1 MYNKLKSQ
9 INKYENKT
17 IIKNINSLTNITYNK
32 PQFINIKKRTIFNND
47 YNLGQKINSCSTKIS
62 SANSDSA
69 NNGNNINNNR
79 VYTVNDFDIDKN
91 YSKTHM
97 NFFPKHI
104 NTSVSSNEEY
114 NYESF
119 TPSRKKDSPFTEE
132 EQEQFTPY
140 LGQKISTEKNA
151 KNKNESSNF
160 SFNDCNYNKNF
171 KFSNVFKN
179 SRKIIESAQLNLMN
193 HFDEEK
199 LSNKYKIIDKYE
211 KLSIYQKDKEL
222 SRNHKEKSIPKKNSI
237 SIEKIKVNNNKSSK
251 KNILYKKKL
260 DLASHRENERKIL
273 GWFYINGIDISER
286 EKYEKYVKLIQTIFR
301 GYISRIKIYSEL
313 QKYTC
318 ISILNKILSKIFSK
332 NKIYIN
338 SYCFQK
344 LLKYIDKKNQSY
356 KIKKE
361 SFSIESKENNRN
373 KILSEEIKELIN
385 QNNQLQIKLNEFLIN
400 NNILKNDISNYK
412 EFELKYK
419 NLLIQLEKLQ
429 NNNNNILKENNR
441 LLTEL
446 NNIKKSKSA
455 KNYLITPQSKFN
467 INNNKI
473 NKFKNLEIF
482 KNSSF
487 LLNSKNKI
495 YENKNVVCSNINNI
509 NILKENI
516 SLIKKIE
523 LDICKNVNNIE
534 IKNIYKINKFKRLD
548 ICNNLNNISLIHEK
562 ENITNNYNNL
572 LLKIE
577 NTEHFFINK
586 LLPSKIDK
594 SSLQI
599 EKIIFFNYKK
609 DEKDE
614 KENLSLNDK
623 QNIKSERKESF
634 QYILAEEP
642 NIYDNKVTD
651 KNNDELVKDR
661 SSIRISLRNQK
672 IESQEANL
680 ESEENNLPKEEIIK
694 RKRLRNLF
702 KNKLFM
708 LRDITRKY
716 FLRFYYNGIY
726 IKMVGKKPKP
736 IGSLTVSRVKFEE
749 RPEKRS
755 KTCIERGKLL
765 RRKMSQKKKNK
776 YLTLKKHFQIMKQ
789 GNDFPLIRKKLI
801 EYKKELIEKNK
812 IKKNE
817 LLISFIN
824 KNDNGDFSYLNL
836 KRWMIIWDYKVKK
849 MKKKELNLDTSE
861 ENEDNSKISKDDDKD
876 NEESE
881 EDSIENFI
889 KNNLK
894 SSKSCIF
901 IRKK

>member
-1 MYNKLKSQ
+1 MYNKLKPQ
-9 INKYENKT
+9 INKYKNKT
-17 IIKNINSLTNITYNK
+17 IIKNKNSLTNITYNK
-32 PQFINIKKRTIFNND
+32 PQFINMKKRTNFNND
-47 YNLGQKINSCSTKIS
+47 YNIGQKISSCSTKIS
-62 SANSDSA
+62 SANSESA
-69 NNGNNINNNR
+69 NNGNNFNNNG
-79 VYTVNDFDIDKN
+79 VYNVKDFDIDKN
-91 YSKTHM
+91 YSRTHM

-140 LGQKISTEKNA
+140 LGQKISTEKIA
-151 KNKNESSNF
+151 KNINESSNY
-160 SFNDCNYNKNF
+160 SFNDCNYNKNS
-171 KFSNVFKN
+171 KYSNAFKN
-179 SRKIIESAQLNLMN
+179 SKKIKKSTPLNLLN
-193 HFDEEK
+193 NFEEQ
-199 LSNKYKIIDKYE
+199 LSNNYKIIDKYE

-222 SRNHKEKSIPKKNSI
+222 SRNHRENNLPKKNLI
-237 SIEKIKVNNNKSSK
+237 SVEKIKVNNKSSK

-260 DLASHRENERKIL
+260 DLASHREIERKIL

-286 EKYEKYVKLIQTIFR
+286 EIYEKYVILIQTIYR
-301 GYISRIKIYSEL
+301 GYISRIKLYSNL

-318 ISILNKILSKIFSK
+318 ISMLNQILSKLFSK
-332 NKIYIN
+332 NKINIYN
-338 SYCFQK
+338 YCFEK
-344 LLKYIDKKNQSY
+344 ILKYIDKKNQNY
-356 KIKKE
+356 KMKKE
-361 SFSIESKENNRN
+361 SFTIESKENNRN

-419 NLLIQLEKLQ
+419 KLLLQLEKLQ

-441 LLTEL
+441 LLMEL
-446 NNIKKSKSA
+446 NNFKKSKSA
-455 KNYLITPQSKFN
+455 KNYLISPQNKFN
-467 INNNKI
+467 INNNNI
-473 NKFKNLEIF
+473 NKYKKIEIF
-482 KNSSF
+482 KNESIF
-487 LLNSKNKI
+487 INSKNKI
-495 YENKNVVCSNINNI
+495 SENKNIECSNISNI
-509 NILKENI
+509 SILKENI
-516 SLIKKIE
+516 SSIKKIE
-523 LDICKNVNNIE
+523 LDICTNVNNIE
-534 IKNIYKINKFKRLD
+534 IKNNFIINKFKRLD
-548 ICNNLNNISLIHEK
+548 ICNNLNNISFIHGK
-562 ENITNNYNNL
+562 ENIINNNNNI

-577 NTEHFFINK
+577 NIENFFIK
-586 LLPSKIDK
+586 TILPSKIDK
-594 SSLQI
+594 TNLKI
-599 EKIIFFNYKK
+599 EKIVFLNFR
-609 DEKDE
+609 KDE
-614 KENLSLNDK
+614 KENSSLNNNK

-634 QYILAEEP
+634 QYILAQEP
-642 NIYDNKVTD
+642 NIYDDEITD
-651 KNNDELVKDR
+651 KNNEELVKDR
-661 SSIRISLRNQK
+661 SSIRISLRNKK

-736 IGSLTVSRVKFEE
+736 IGSLTTSRVRFEDKA
-749 RPEKRS
+749 EKRS

-765 RRKMSQKKKNK
+765 RRKMSQKKKNNI
-776 YLTLKKHFQIMKQ
+776 LTLKKHFNIMRQ
-789 GNDFPLIRKKLI
+789 GNDFPLVRKKLI

-836 KRWMIIWDYKVKK
+836 KRWMIIWEYKIKR
-849 MKKKELNLDTSE
+849 MKKKELNLDTSNE
-861 ENEDNSKISKDDDKD
+861 ENDDDSKISKEDEKE

-889 KNNLK
+889 KNNL
-894 SSKSCIF
+894 SSSRSCVF

>member
-9 INKYENKT
+9 INKYKNKT
-17 IIKNINSLTNITYNK
+17 IINNINSLTNITYNK
-32 PQFINIKKRTIFNND
+32 PQFINMKKRTNCNND
-47 YNLGQKINSCSTKIS
+47 YNIAQKIGTCSTKIS
-62 SANSDSA
+62 SANSESA
-69 NNGNNINNNR
+69 NNGNNLSNKR

-91 YSKTHM
+91 YSRTHM

-119 TPSRKKDSPFTEE
+119 TPSRKKDSPYTEE

-140 LGQKISTEKNA
+140 LGQKISTEKNI

-160 SFNDCNYNKNF
+160 SFNDCNYSKNS
-171 KFSNVFKN
+171 KNSNVFKN
-179 SRKIIESAQLNLMN
+179 SRTIIKSTPLNLIN
-193 HFDEEK
+193 NFEEQ
-199 LSNKYKIIDKYE
+199 LSNNYKIIDKYE

-222 SRNHKEKSIPKKNSI
+222 SRNHRDYNKSKKNDI
-237 SIEKIKVNNNKSSK
+237 SVEKIKVNNKYSK
-251 KNILYKKKL
+251 KKILYKKKL

-286 EKYEKYVKLIQTIFR
+286 EIYEKCVILIQKVFR
-301 GYISRIKIYSEL
+301 GYITRIKLYSNLKE
-313 QKYTC
+313 YTC
-318 ISILNKILSKIFSK
+318 ISMLNQVLSKLFSK
-332 NKIYIN
+332 NKIYFN
-338 SYCFQK
+338 NYCFQK
-344 LLKYIDKKNQSY
+344 ILKYIEKKNQSY

-419 NLLIQLEKLQ
+419 QLLIQLEKLQ
-429 NNNNNILKENNR
+429 NNNNNIFKENNR
-441 LLTEL
+441 LLMEL

-455 KNYLITPQSKFN
+455 KNYLITPQNKFY
-467 INNNKI
+467 INNNNANKYKKI
-473 NKFKNLEIF
+473 EIF
-482 KNSSF
+482 KNESIF
-487 LLNSKNKI
+487 INSKNKI
-495 YENKNVVCSNINNI
+495 YENKNIICSNIINI

-516 SLIKKIE
+516 SSINKIK
-523 LDICKNVNNIE
+523 LDICTRVNNFE
-534 IKNIYKINKFKRLD
+534 LKNNFKINKFKSLD

-562 ENITNNYNNL
+562 ENIINKNNNL

-577 NTEHFFINK
+577 NAENFFIK
-586 LLPSKIDK
+586 KVLPSKFDK
-594 SSLQI
+594 TNLKI
-599 EKIIFFNYKK
+599 EKIFLNFKK

-614 KENLSLNDK
+614 KENLPLNNDK
-623 QNIKSERKESF
+623 QIIKSERKESF
-634 QYILAEEP
+634 QYILAQEP
-642 NIYDNKVTD
+642 NLYDNEITD
-651 KNNDELVKDR
+651 KKNEELVKDR
-661 SSIRISLRNQK
+661 SSIRISMRNK
-672 IESQEANL
+672 EIESQEANL

-736 IGSLTVSRVKFEE
+736 IGSLTASRVRFEE
-749 RPEKRS
+749 KAEKRS

-765 RRKMSQKKKNK
+765 RRKMSQKKKNNF
-776 YLTLKKHFQIMKQ
+776 LILKKHFRIMKQ
-789 GNDFPLIRKKLI
+789 GEDFPLIRKKLI

-824 KNDNGDFSYLNL
+824 KNDNGHFSYLNL
-836 KRWMIIWDYKVKK
+836 KRWMIIWEYKIKK
-849 MKKKELNLDTSE
+849 MKKMELNLDTSNE
-861 ENEDNSKISKDDDKD
+861 ENDNSKISKEDEKE

-889 KNNLK
+889 KNNL
-894 SSKSCIF
+894 SSSRSCVF